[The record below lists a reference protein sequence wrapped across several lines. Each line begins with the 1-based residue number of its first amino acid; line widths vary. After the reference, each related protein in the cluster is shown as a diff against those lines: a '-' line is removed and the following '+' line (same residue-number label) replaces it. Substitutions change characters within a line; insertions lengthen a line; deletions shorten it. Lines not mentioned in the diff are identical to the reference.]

1 MKRPNRKNNRLIKE
15 IMSVPNGQ
23 GNVCLYTERVH
34 AYCKRVGIRIKGYS
48 DFIKRAEMLG
58 LWNLNK

>member
-23 GNVCLYTERVH
+23 ETYVSTQKKFMHIAIVS
-34 AYCKRVGIRIKGYS
+34 A
-48 DFIKRAEMLG
+48 FA
-58 LWNLNK
+58 